1 MSEFNNLKLDVENE
15 IAVLTISR
23 PAALNA
29 LNSETLDELNTA
41 LTEIEGRDDIKV
53 VILTGGPDK
62 KDNAFKSFVAGA
74 DIAEMVNFTAPEAR
88 AFGIRAS
95 VPFFK
100 LMNMRQVTIAAVR
113 SPWHVTSVLH
123 LTMQSSV
130 SRNVDLESF
139 LDSAAHRDLP
149 V

>member
-53 VILTGGPDK
+53 MILTGGPDK

-74 DIAEMVNFTAPEAR
+74 DIRYQSFCSILQINEY
-88 AFGIRAS
+88 AS
-95 VPFFK
+95 G
-100 LMNMRQVTIAAVR
+100 NNR
-113 SPWHVTSVLH
+113 S
-123 LTMQSSV
+123 
-130 SRNVDLESF
+130 R
-139 LDSAAHRDLP
+139 
-149 V
+149 